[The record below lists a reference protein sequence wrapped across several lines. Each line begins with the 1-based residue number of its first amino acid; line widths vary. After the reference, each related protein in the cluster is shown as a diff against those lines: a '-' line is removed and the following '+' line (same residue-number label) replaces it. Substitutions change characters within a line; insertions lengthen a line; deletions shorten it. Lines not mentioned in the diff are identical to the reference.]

1 MPLITSIKGRILY
14 NSRGSQTIEIDIIS
28 DNQHMGRVCSP
39 SGTSVG
45 KYEAQSFPQNK
56 PEKSLEILKK
66 NAKKFVGLD
75 SSNLKEIHETLR
87 EIDSTPNYSKV
98 GGSLAFALT
107 IASME
112 SASKSLEIPMFKL
125 LSKNSIFSN
134 ARR

>member
-66 NAKKFVGLD
+66 SHASTVG
-75 SSNLKEIHETLR
+75 R
-87 EIDSTPNYSKV
+87 
-98 GGSLAFALT
+98 
-107 IASME
+107 
-112 SASKSLEIPMFKL
+112 
-125 LSKNSIFSN
+125 
-134 ARR
+134 